1 MMNSPR
7 RRPQINPD
15 FRPNGGINN
24 EDGNKNIISNSGNS
38 NVNINLGQG
47 KRSKQSQKLDQSDSG
62 LIF

>member
-1 MMNSPR
+1 MMNNQR
-7 RRPQINPD
+7 RRPRINPN
-15 FRPNGGINN
+15 FRPSGGTNN

-47 KRSKQSQKLDQSDSG
+47 KRSKQSQSLDQSDSG